1 MTLVRGN
8 VVMEWPESEARAKV
22 TDTSV
27 GQYIKRSGRFV

>member
-27 GQYIKRSGRFV
+27 DNI